1 VEVFNSRFYKGLD
14 DHVLVSE
21 TSEND
26 ILVCY
31 ELPCHAQQAR
41 SYKRDQNDPY
51 IVPLYRTD
59 AAPNTRLAF
68 GRGSPSYFGYP
79 LIAVID
85 QETAKSQD
93 AIYGAL
99 IERLERG
106 ATSPRDLYAWEG
118 APPSDSMI
126 EEVSIT
132 LDGASPINSVTE
144 IKPNGEVIMVQEA
157 PEEGDITDEK
167 SMVIEEVQTPPED
180 IHAEPRKLGPK
191 ADVFV
196 LQLQNTTNPFAAGFG
211 PSGRYES
218 WDKREED
225 AAADEEDS
233 SLLREGDTFVCE
245 FDEHL
250 RKYFFG
256 DLPHSEGILW
266 KRSQQ
271 FTHPEYLETKK
282 GDAARINKGI
292 TLQDCLEEFTK
303 EEQLGEDDLWYCPQ
317 CKKHQ
322 QATKRF
328 DLWKV
333 PEILVVHLK
342 RFSNSRM
349 LRDKI
354 DTFVDFPI
362 EGLDLG
368 EMAGEREVTKRL
380 KSEGF
385 DISSLGL
392 VDVDEPLVY
401 DLYAVDEHLGGLGGG
416 HYRAYALNHITKK
429 WYHFDDSFVTEAT
442 ADQSVVSSFYSPIAE
457 EVLKLLLRIPT
468 LISCSTGGGQV
479 VLSEARHTKRS
490 LRLDHGRTACG
501 RGQDQKQN
509 PSHRGTLPSAR
520 RPPNEQRSRLDSS
533 TI

>member
-1 VEVFNSRFYKGLD
+1 MEVFNSRFYKGLD
-14 DHVLVSE
+14 DYAMVSE

-41 SYKRDQNDPY
+41 SYKRGQDDPY

-59 AAPNTRLAF
+59 TAPTTKF
-68 GRGSPSYFGYP
+68 TYGRGSPSYFGYP

-85 QETAKSQD
+85 QETAKSKD
-93 AIYGAL
+93 AIYAAL

-106 ATSPRDLYAWEG
+106 AASPRDLYTWEG
-118 APPSDSMI
+118 APPTDSTI

-132 LDGASPINSVTE
+132 LNGASPIDSLTE
-144 IKPNGEVIMVQEA
+144 IKPNGEVVMVQEA

-167 SMVIEEVQTPPED
+167 GMVIEEVEITPEEVD
-180 IHAEPRKLGPK
+180 AEPKKLGPK
-191 ADVFV
+191 PDVFF
-196 LQLQNTTNPFAAGFG
+196 LQLQNNNNPFAAGFG

-218 WDKREED
+218 WSRREQE
-225 AAADEEDS
+225 AAADEEGGP
-233 SLLREGDTFVCE
+233 LVKEGDTFVCE

-250 RKYFFG
+250 KGYFFG
-256 DLPHSEGILW
+256 DLPHSEGLLW
-266 KRSQQ
+266 KRNQQ
-271 FTHPEYLETKK
+271 YTHPEYLEARK
-282 GDAARINKGI
+282 GEAAKIKRGI
-292 TLQDCLEEFTK
+292 TLRDCLEEFTK
-303 EEQLGEDDLWYCPQ
+303 EEKLGEDDLWYCPK

-328 DLWKV
+328 DLWKL

-354 DTFVDFPI
+354 DTFVDFPT
-362 EGLDLG
+362 EGLDL
-368 EMAGEREVTKRL
+368 EAMVGERAVSMRL
-380 KSEGF
+380 QEKGV

-392 VDVDEPLVY
+392 RDVDEPLVY

-429 WYHFDDSFVTEAT
+429 WYHFDDSFVSEST
-442 ADQSVVSSFYSPIAE
+442 AEHSVVSPPFS
-457 EVLKLLLRIPT
+457 L
-468 LISCSTGGGQV
+468 LIS
-479 VLSEARHTKRS
+479 
-490 LRLDHGRTACG
+490 
-501 RGQDQKQN
+501 N
-509 PSHRGTLPSAR
+509 
-520 RPPNEQRSRLDSS
+520 
-533 TI
+533 